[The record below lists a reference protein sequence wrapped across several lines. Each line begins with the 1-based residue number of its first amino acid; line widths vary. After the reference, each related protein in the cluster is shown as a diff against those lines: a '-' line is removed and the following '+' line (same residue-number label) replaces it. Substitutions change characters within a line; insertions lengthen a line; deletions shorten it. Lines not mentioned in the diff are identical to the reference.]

1 MPFAEMWIDLQ
12 TVRQSEISQKE
23 KKQISYIKACI

>member
-1 MPFAEMWIDLQ
+1 MPFAEMCIDLQ

>member
-23 KKQISYIKACI
+23 KKTNIIY